1 MRSEG
6 SMWIT
11 HKRKAIQRVIDRY
24 GAYMCHLATLS
35 EDSSL
40 KNEDRACI
48 AGYHKKWS
56 YTKILIDYGLEPPS
70 IHSLTLQG
78 SELDIVLAMKQIL
91 KTSATLKSLMQL
103 DPLQWPTV
111 NLVLD
116 RLKDKGHEKTYQ
128 GAVLKNYSF
137 AAIKFCKKEALAD
150 LKRVEVNMLQRLE
163 WSDVKLLRALL
174 VFIETQSWIK
184 KSTTDADDECEDAS
198 MLEIK
203 LALEDI
209 FRVFIDP
216 LQINNVSLT
225 STLDDLLE
233 IASRSLLFLVF
244 LLIVLSTCGGVTV
257 IQSEEQTRQRGSHI
271 DQGHR
276 LQLRPP

>member
-1 MRSEG
+1 M
-6 SMWIT
+6 
-11 HKRKAIQRVIDRY
+11 VL
-24 GAYMCHLATLS
+24 MCHLATLS

-40 KNEDRACI
+40 KSEDRARI
-48 AGYHKKWS
+48 AGYHKEWS
-56 YTKILIDYGLEPPS
+56 YTKILIDCALYSEVLKPPS
-70 IHSLTLQG
+70 ILSLTLQG
-78 SELDIVLAMKQIL
+78 SELDIVLAMKHIQ
-91 KTSATLKSLMQL
+91 KTSDTLKSLMQL

-111 NLVLD
+111 KFVLD
-116 RLKDKGHEKTYQ
+116 GLKYEGYEKTYQ

-137 AAIKFCKKEALAD
+137 VAIEFCKKEALAD
-150 LKRVEVNMLQRLE
+150 LKRVEVNMCQRLE

-174 VFIETQSWIK
+174 VFVETQSWIQ

-216 LQINNVSLT
+216 LQMNNVSLT

-233 IASRSLLFLVF
+233 ISIEGPPLSSLSADSAINLWRSDCR
-244 LLIVLSTCGGVTV
+244 TTRTN
-257 IQSEEQTRQRGSHI
+257 QTKRK
-271 DQGHR
+271 
-276 LQLRPP
+276 PY